1 TNALYVNGSVRFTDL
16 AGTGTRVVTANAN
29 GDLSTANLTN
39 GTVTS
44 VSSTVAGTAL
54 NVAVTNPT
62 TTPALGFTWSGTSS
76 HIVLG
81 NGSLGTLPAQLVYT
95 GSTGINVT
103 GTVISPVYGTTAN
116 TIAQG
121 NDSRINNGQTAFS
134 WGNHAG

>member
-1 TNALYVNGSVRFTDL
+1 NANATFGIGGIHTSAGIMQMWGMTKWLNNSTTNQVDGFFGWAGANDVLRASSL

-62 TTPALGFTWSGTSS
+62 TTPALAFTWSGT
-76 HIVLG
+76 
-81 NGSLGTLPAQLVYT
+81 
-95 GSTGINVT
+95 NV
-103 GTVISPVYGTTAN
+103 
-116 TIAQG
+116 
-121 NDSRINNGQTAFS
+121 
-134 WGNHAG
+134 